1 MQEMSERSIA
11 EELEGGSETL
21 ENFSEP
27 VQYVQDDRP
36 SFIELLKT
44 PTGEGTIEEY
54 LIHPLNF
61 NESKGMARVLRGL
74 TGFLGNINLAIAD
87 IIIGALDV
95 LKTTKKG
102 QESNDNNRGV
112 SSFS

>member
-1 MQEMSERSIA
+1 MSNGSINEEINDDLMGVKEEVPHVPQQHIVEKPSIVEM
-11 EELEGGSETL
+11 
-21 ENFSEP
+21 
-27 VQYVQDDRP
+27 
-36 SFIELLKT
+36 LKT

-95 LKTTKKG
+95 LKTSPKKG
-102 QESNDNNRGV
+102 SASNDGGV
-112 SSFS
+112 SSLS